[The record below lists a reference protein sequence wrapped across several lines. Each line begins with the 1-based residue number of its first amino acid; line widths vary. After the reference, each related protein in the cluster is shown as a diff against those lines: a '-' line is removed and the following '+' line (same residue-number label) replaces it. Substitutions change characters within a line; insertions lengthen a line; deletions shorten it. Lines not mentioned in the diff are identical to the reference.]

1 MRKFDDDIDN
11 ELRVCETLYYHCMYN
26 SLYISELTTAMKG
39 IGLLPDNIKECSYI
53 LKEDFKR
60 DIIYNNG
67 LVFENE
73 RVVQSRKQITE
84 LLPSVRTKDY
94 EIDLSSGATSIV
106 NLLAPSSD
114 GVKTLE
120 RVSTKSFTIGQI
132 AERNYSIVHKAL
144 RQFNIFKF
152 DILQQYY
159 PNLKSTKQFITDSNY
174 LGNIKIN
181 IKISNDEITNEQ
193 LYIACK
199 RVVEKI
205 SNVEVYY
212 RDTELKEGEEAP
224 KDKDGNV
231 SFDPTKV
238 TEDIQMSADLV
249 LSDKQLGAVA
259 NNYLNTIIDQALKEE
274 ELSSIGAINIVQLK
288 IFDINEDASGYSSAK
303 VNIVIKVDLTQFKK
317 NFTVFPL
324 NLINKYI
331 PNILYINS
339 TNTITMT
346 ADFLYTINYESLTLN
361 NLNSKQ
367 SSSILQ
373 LLNKFISIGSSQ
385 EVGETIGEYFCDTVI
400 GSTQSQEGLGYALK
414 PAGAKKCSFRQIE
427 NIGYFVIS
435 ITTGIS

>member
-1 MRKFDDDIDN
+1 MENTKKSPWWTVLKIFISLIVIVTILFVGFFAFIKFK
-11 ELRVCETLYYHCMYN
+11 YN
-26 SLYISELTTAMKG
+26 INIFTAISQ
-39 IGLLPDNIKECSYI
+39 
-53 LKEDFKR
+53 LKAF
-60 DIIYNNG
+60 G
-67 LVFENE
+67 
-73 RVVQSRKQITE
+73 KQADA
-84 LLPSVRTKDY
+84 TKIVDY
-94 EIDLSSGATSIV
+94 EILDEDLDTALV
-106 NLLAPSSD
+106 NFDNIGL
-114 GVKTLE
+114 
-120 RVSTKSFTIGQI
+120 STAYT
-132 AERNYSIVHKAL
+132 
-144 RQFNIFKF
+144 
-152 DILQQYY
+152 
-159 PNLKSTKQFITDSNY
+159 
-174 LGNIKIN
+174 
-181 IKISNDEITNEQ
+181 
-193 LYIACK
+193 
-199 RVVEKI
+199 
-205 SNVEVYY
+205 
-212 RDTELKEGEEAP
+212 